1 MYTLRAGSFRHG
13 LISCL
18 LMMMMIVP
26 VAIAADAPAA
36 STTTA
41 PPTDADLA
49 KVQCVIGEERF
60 LPADYYY
67 CLGTQTY
74 GEQHYGDAKRFF
86 DTAAGWA
93 SKPAQYVLGVMALN
107 GDHQPVNRPLA
118 LAWMTLA
125 SERTNSNFKAAHDA
139 LFAKATAE
147 ERKAAEQLL
156 LTMHPVYADAT
167 AAARAEKRYAK
178 GMATLSRTDAG
189 DGNYCME
196 GMATLARPA
205 GDSSTCP
212 PIQTVVKQLDR
223 TAVIVFDGWSGHV
236 SVGPLQQVDAA
247 AGAKKNGG

>member
-1 MYTLRAGSFRHG
+1 MYTLRVGSFRHG
-13 LISCL
+13 LASCL
-18 LMMMMIVP
+18 LMMTMAGSA
-26 VAIAADAPAA
+26 AIAADAPAA
-36 STTTA
+36 SVTAA

-125 SERTNSNFKAAHDA
+125 SERTDSNFKAAHDA
-139 LFAKATAE
+139 LFAATSAE

-156 LTMHPVYADAT
+156 FTMRPVYADAT

-178 GMATLSRTDAG
+178 SMATLSRTDG
-189 DGNYCME
+189 KYCME
-196 GMATLARPA
+196 GMATLARPV

-212 PIQTVVKQLDR
+212 PIQTVVNQLDR

-236 SVGPLQQVDAA
+236 SVGPLQQVD
-247 AGAKKNGG
+247 GSGSAKKGGG